1 MFDTPSS
8 QHKQGRN
15 IPAHITEYVR
25 DLSLYGFRHGWIR
38 GSGDS
43 KSQPFF
49 SAPAL
54 IFLYQ
59 FGFQAASPHMMFLD
73 ILKAK
78 TAYLQR
84 KLLSPNSYRSPRTN
98 DCGQHDGTVTNR
110 LLETSILKEG
120 LSSKGDQGGIL
131 FAAGRKG

>member
-1 MFDTPSS
+1 MFDTTSS

-25 DLSLYGFRHGWIR
+25 KLSLYGFRHGWIR

-49 SAPAL
+49 SASEL
-54 IFLYQ
+54 FFLHQ

-98 DCGQHDGTVTNR
+98 DCGQHDGTVTDSWR
-110 LLETSILKEG
+110 QAS
-120 LSSKGDQGGIL
+120 
-131 FAAGRKG
+131 